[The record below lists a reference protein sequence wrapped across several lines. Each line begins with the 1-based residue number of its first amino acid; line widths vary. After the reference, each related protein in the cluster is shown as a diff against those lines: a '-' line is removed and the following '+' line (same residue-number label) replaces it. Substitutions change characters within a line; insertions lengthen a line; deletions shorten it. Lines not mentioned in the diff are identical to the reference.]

1 MFEALGDRETQDL
14 IREEEGKHC
23 GLLIKNPEA
32 CRGCPKNPYEM
43 GQNKNEGPAVS
54 PVKGWR
60 QLAEEAEEL
69 HDLFKLGLLTDF
81 TPEEFAMIRTA
92 HHYNENRKI
101 EIEGN
106 YIAGKISEILGKM
119 FSK

>member
-23 GLLIKNPEA
+23 KLLIESPEA
-32 CRGCPKNPYEM
+32 CRGCSFNPYEM
-43 GQNKNEGPAVS
+43 GQKEKVS

-92 HHYNENRKI
+92 HHFNENRKI